1 MKENSL
7 NSVKSFKVF
16 KDDKRNVIE
25 NNQPTSDENSLV
37 EESAGESTLNESS
50 INIIEETKPN
60 LEQNRFECR
69 GCGYIYDPS
78 EGIKKL
84 NIEKN
89 TPFEL
94 LDINTFRCPVCRVS
108 KDLYKDIGPKSKPSG
123 FEENLVYGFGFN
135 SLPPGQKNILIF
147 GGLAFAAACF
157 LSLYSLH

>member
-1 MKENSL
+1 VS
-7 NSVKSFKVF
+7 
-16 KDDKRNVIE
+16 E
-25 NNQPTSDENSLV
+25 NNQPSFDENSIV
-37 EESAGESTLNESS
+37 DKPKENNTLNDNT
-50 INIIEETKPN
+50 INIEDSLPN

-84 NIEKN
+84 NIAKD
-89 TPFEL
+89 TPFDL
-94 LDINTFRCPVCRVS
+94 LDINTFRCPVCRVG
-108 KDLYKDIGPKSKPSG
+108 KDLYKDIGPRSKPSG

>member
-1 MKENSL
+1 MS
-7 NSVKSFKVF
+7 
-16 KDDKRNVIE
+16 E
-25 NNQPTSDENSLV
+25 NNQSSFD
-37 EESAGESTLNESS
+37 ESS
-50 INIIEETKPN
+50 IVDDLNKENPISDKSNTIEISSTN

-84 NIEKN
+84 NIAKN
-89 TPFEL
+89 TPFDM

-108 KDLYKDIGPKSKPSG
+108 KDLYKDIGPRSKPSG